1 MKKLLTIG
9 LLTATFATAMNA
21 QPKLAS
27 DNIDEVLK
35 AMTLEEKAKLLVGGA
50 NNFFGANA
58 VVGGEADL
66 VAGAAGTSP
75 AIPRLGIP
83 ATVLTDGPA
92 GVRINP
98 TRKGTDKT
106 YYATAF
112 PIGSCL
118 ASTWNTELVSKVGE
132 AIGNETKE
140 YRCDVI
146 LGPGMNLHRN
156 PLCGRNFEYYSEDPL
171 LTGKIAA
178 AYIQG
183 VQSQGAGVS
192 AKHFAV
198 NSQETDRTAVDERVS
213 QRAARELYL
222 RGFEIAVRESDPWTI
237 MASYNQVNGQYSMGN
252 HDLLTKILREDW
264 GYKGIVMTDWI
275 GIREGL
281 ETISEVHAGNDL
293 MEPGQPAQVEEIIKG
308 VKEGKLD
315 IADVDRNVRRM
326 LEYIVKTPSFRQY
339 PASNNPDFKAHAAIT
354 RQSAAEGIVLLKNN
368 GALPFRTEGNHNSQ
382 FSARA
387 CSLSSERTLNSQLI
401 KTVALFGENSYDFL
415 SGGTGSG
422 CVHPPYVVDMLQG
435 LENAGIKSSA
445 TLTDIYRKYIDYARI
460 KFQAERHPA
469 KWFQTEMMGQQ
480 KYPEISLSPI
490 AINKEVQ
497 AADAAII
504 TIGRQAGEGIDR
516 DIDTEFNLIPEE
528 RALITDVCN
537 AFHAAGKPVIVIIN
551 SGSVIE
557 TASWS
562 SYPDAILCAWQPGME
577 GGNSIADL
585 LTGKVNPSGKLT
597 MTWPIAATDHASTKN
612 FPGNIDDYTFQMMVG
627 NKMPVPGHAYTN
639 HEEDI
644 YVGYRFFDTF
654 NKEVAYP
661 FGFGLSYTTFAFS
674 KPVVKLSTLR
684 SALPLGSSKNSQ
696 LSTLNSQLST
706 LNSQLSTVQVS
717 ITVKNTGAVSGKE
730 VAQVYVQAPKGRLE
744 KPVQELKAFAKT
756 RELQPGESQTL
767 TMTIPVRDLAS
778 FDEAGS
784 QWITEAGTYTFRIGN
799 NSRNI
804 AATAQ
809 LKIAEY
815 TEKTTNALAPQQPL
829 KLLKQ

>member
-1 MKKLLTIG
+1 MHTKKLFISSLLA
-9 LLTATFATAMNA
+9 LLTATAMHS
-21 QPKLAS
+21 QPQLRA
-27 DNIDEVLK
+27 DNIDEVLQ

-50 NNFFGANA
+50 NNFFGSNA

-92 GVRINP
+92 GVRIDP
-98 TRKGTDKT
+98 IRKGTDKT

-118 ASTWNTELVSKVGE
+118 ASTWNTELVGQVGQ

-140 YRCDVI
+140 YRCDDI

-171 LTGKIAA
+171 LTGRIAA
-178 AYIQG
+178 AYING
-183 VQSQGAGVS
+183 VQKEGVGVS

-198 NSQETDRTAVDERVS
+198 NSQETDRTSVDERVS
-213 QRAARELYL
+213 QRAAREIYL
-222 RGFEIAVRESDPWTI
+222 RGFEIAVRESNPWTI
-237 MASYNQVNGQYSMGN
+237 MASYNKINGQFSMGN
-252 HDLLTKILREDW
+252 HDLLTKILRDDW

-281 ETISEVHAGNDL
+281 PTITEVQAGNDL
-293 MEPGQPAQVEEIIKG
+293 MEPGQPAQVQEIIEG
-308 VKEGKLD
+308 VKSGKLN
-315 IADVDRNVRRM
+315 IADVNRNVRRM
-326 LEYIVKTPSFRQY
+326 LEYIVKTPSFRKY
-339 PASNNPDFKAHAAIT
+339 PASNNPDFKTHAAIT
-354 RQSAAEGIVLLKNN
+354 RQSANEGIVMLKNN
-368 GALPFRTEGNHNSQ
+368 GTLPWKSGT
-382 FSARA
+382 
-387 CSLSSERTLNSQLI
+387 I

-435 LENAGIKSSA
+435 LKNAGIKSSP
-445 TLTDIYRKYIDYARI
+445 TLTDIYRKYIEYAKV

-469 KWFQTEMMGQQ
+469 KWFQMEMMGQQ
-480 KYPEISLSPI
+480 KYPEIAIAPI
-490 AINKEVQ
+490 AINKEVE

-528 RALITDVCN
+528 RALIMDVCN

-562 SYPDAILCAWQPGME
+562 GYPDAIFCAWQPGME

-612 FPGNIDDYTFQMMVG
+612 FPGSLDDYSFKMMVG
-627 NKMPVPGHAYTN
+627 SNRPIPGHAYTN

-654 NKEVAYP
+654 NRQVAYP
-661 FGFGLSYTTFAFS
+661 FGYGLSYTTFEFS
-674 KPVVKLSTLR
+674 KPAIKAKGKDAVEV
-684 SALPLGSSKNSQ
+684 N
-696 LSTLNSQLST
+696 
-706 LNSQLSTVQVS
+706 
-717 ITVKNTGAVSGKE
+717 ITIKNTGAVSGKE
-730 VAQVYVQAPKGRLE
+730 VAQVYVQAPNGKLE

-767 TMTIPVRDLAS
+767 QMKIPVRDLAS

-784 QWITEAGTYTFRIGN
+784 QWITEAGTYTFRIGSS
-799 NSRNI
+799 SRDI
-804 AATAQ
+804 KCTTS
-809 LKIAEY
+809 LKLSEY
-815 TEKTTNALAPQQPL
+815 TEKTNNALAPQQPL
-829 KLLKQ
+829 NLLKR

>member
-1 MKKLLTIG
+1 MT
-9 LLTATFATAMNA
+9 MNA
-21 QPKLAS
+21 QPKLSAN
-27 DNIDEVLK
+27 NINEVLQ

-50 NNFFGANA
+50 NNFFGAGA

-92 GVRINP
+92 GVRIDP

-118 ASTWNTELVSKVGE
+118 ASTWNTELVGKVGE

-198 NSQETDRTAVDERVS
+198 NSQETERTSVDERLS

-252 HDLLTKILREDW
+252 HDLLTKILRDDW

-281 ETISEVHAGNDL
+281 TTISEVHAGNDL

-315 IADVDRNVRRM
+315 VKDVDRNVRRM
-326 LEYIVKTPSFRQY
+326 LEYIVKTPSFLKY

-354 RQSAAEGIVLLKNN
+354 RQSACEGIVLLKNN
-368 GALPFRTEGNHNSQ
+368 GTLPWNQPSPNTQNPSPQ
-382 FSARA
+382 IS
-387 CSLSSERTLNSQLI
+387 
-401 KTVALFGENSYDFL
+401 TVALFGEKSYDFL

-435 LENAGIKSSA
+435 LENAGIKSSPV
-445 TLTDIYRKYIDYARI
+445 LTDIYRKYIEFAKV

-469 KWFQTEMMGQQ
+469 KWYQLEYFGQQ
-480 KYPEISLSPI
+480 KYPEISISPI
-490 AINKEVQ
+490 AISNEVKT
-497 AADAAII
+497 ADAAII
-504 TIGRQAGEGIDR
+504 TIGRQAGEGVDR

-537 AFHAAGKPVIVIIN
+537 AFHQAGKPVVVIIN
-551 SGSVIE
+551 SGSVVE

-597 MTWPIAATDHASTKN
+597 MTWPIAATDHASTQN
-612 FPGNIDDYTFQMMVG
+612 FPGQLDYYSFKDMVA
-627 NKMPVPGHAYTN
+627 NRRPIAGHAFTN

-644 YVGYRFFDTF
+644 YVGYRYFDTF
-654 NKEVAYP
+654 RKNVAYP
-661 FGFGLSYTTFAFS
+661 FGFGLSYTTFEMS
-674 KPVVKLSTLR
+674 KPVVRAKGKD
-684 SALPLGSSKNSQ
+684 A
-696 LSTLNSQLST
+696 
-706 LNSQLSTVQVS
+706 VEVS
-717 ITVKNTGAVSGKE
+717 ITVKNTGSVAGKE

-744 KPVQELKAFAKT
+744 KPAQELKSFAKT
-756 RELQPGESQTL
+756 RELQPGESQKL

-778 FDEAGS
+778 FDEANS
-784 QWITEAGTYTFRIGN
+784 QWLTEAGTYTFRIGAS
-799 NSRNI
+799 SRDI
-804 AATAQ
+804 KATASIK
-809 LKIAEY
+809 LNEY
-815 TEKTTNALAPQQPL
+815 AEKTSNALAPQQRL
-829 KLLKQ
+829 RLLKQ

>member
-1 MKKLLTIG
+1 MCTETLKQTNMKKNALITALAATICVMTMNG
-9 LLTATFATAMNA
+9 QPKLTAT
-21 QPKLAS
+21 
-27 DNIDEVLK
+27 NIDEVMA

-50 NNFFGANA
+50 NNFFGDQA
-58 VVGGEADL
+58 VVGGEATL

-75 AIPRLGIP
+75 EIARLGIP

-92 GVRINP
+92 GVRIDP
-98 TRKGTDKT
+98 TREGTDKT

-118 ASTWNTELVSKVGE
+118 ASTWNTDLVNRVGA

-183 VQSQGAGVS
+183 VQKEGVGVS

-198 NSQETDRTAVDERVS
+198 NSQETDRTSVDERIS

-237 MASYNQVNGQYSMGN
+237 MASYNQINGQFSMGN
-252 HDLLTKILREDW
+252 HDLLTKILRDDW
-264 GYKGIVMTDWI
+264 GFKGIVMTDWI
-275 GIREGL
+275 GIRQGL
-281 ETISEVHAGNDL
+281 TTVSEVHAGNDL
-293 MEPGQPAQVEEIIKG
+293 MEPGQPAQVKEIVEG
-308 VKEGKLD
+308 VKSGKLN

-326 LEYIVKTPSFRQY
+326 LEYIVKTPSFHKY
-339 PASNNPDFKAHAAIT
+339 PASNAPDFKSHAAIT
-354 RQSAAEGIVLLKNN
+354 RQSACEGIVLLKNN
-368 GALPFRTEGNHNSQ
+368 GVLPWKENSV
-382 FSARA
+382 
-387 CSLSSERTLNSQLI
+387 
-401 KTVALFGENSYDFL
+401 KTVALFGEKSYDFL

-422 CVHPPYVVDMLQG
+422 CVHPPYVVDMLEG
-435 LENAGIKSSA
+435 LKNVGIQSSPV
-445 TLTDIYRKYIDYARI
+445 LTDIYRKYIEFAKA

-469 KWFQTEMMGQQ
+469 KWYQLEMFGQQ
-480 KYPEISLSPI
+480 KYPEIAISPI
-490 AINKEVQ
+490 AINNEVKT
-497 AADAAII
+497 ADAAII

-528 RALITDVCN
+528 RSLILDVCN

-612 FPGNIDDYTFQMMVG
+612 FPGNIDFYSFREMAASRR
-627 NKMPVPGHAYTN
+627 PIPGHAYTN

-644 YVGYRFFDTF
+644 YVGYRYFDTF
-654 NKEVAYP
+654 QKAVAYP
-661 FGFGLSYTTFAFS
+661 FGYGLSYTTFSYS
-674 KPVVKLSTLR
+674 KPIVK
-684 SALPLGSSKNSQ
+684 
-696 LSTLNSQLST
+696 
-706 LNSQLSTVQVS
+706 VS
-717 ITVKNTGAVSGKE
+717 GGIVSVSVTVKNTGSVSGKE
-730 VAQVYVQAPKGRLE
+730 VVQVYVTAPKGQLE
-744 KPVQELKAFAKT
+744 KPAQELKAFAKT
-756 RELQPGESQTL
+756 RELQPDEQQVL
-767 TMTIPVRDLAS
+767 TMQIPVRMLAS

-784 QWITEAGTYTFRIGN
+784 QWLTEAGDYTFRIGAS
-799 NSRNI
+799 SRDI
-804 AATAQ
+804 RCTANAKLTQ
-809 LKIAEY
+809 Y
-815 TEKTTNALAPQQPL
+815 TEKVSNALAPKAKL
-829 KLLKQ
+829 NLLKQ

>member
-1 MKKLLTIG
+1 MKRLLTTC
-9 LLTATFATAMNA
+9 LLATTFAMTTNA
-21 QPKLAS
+21 QPQLRA
-27 DNIDEVLK
+27 DNIDEVIK

-50 NNFFGANA
+50 NNFFSANA

-92 GVRINP
+92 GVRIDP
-98 TRKGTDKT
+98 TRKGSDKT

-118 ASTWNTELVSKVGE
+118 ASTWNTELVNKVGQ

-192 AKHFAV
+192 AKHFAI

-222 RGFEIAVRESDPWTI
+222 RGFEIAVRESNPWTV
-237 MASYNQVNGQYSMGN
+237 MSSYNQINGQYSMGN
-252 HDLLTKILREDW
+252 RDLLTKILREDW
-264 GYKGIVMTDWI
+264 GFKGIVMTDWI

-281 ETISEVHAGNDL
+281 PTITEVQAGNDL
-293 MEPGQPAQVEEIIKG
+293 MEPGQPAQVNEIIEG
-308 VKEGKLD
+308 VKSGKLD

-326 LEYIVKTPSFRQY
+326 LEYIVKTPSFKKY
-339 PASNNPDFKAHAAIT
+339 PASNNPDFVAHAAIT
-354 RQSAAEGIVLLKNN
+354 RQSANEGIVLLKNN
-368 GALPFRTEGNHNSQ
+368 GTLPWKNGN
-382 FSARA
+382 
-387 CSLSSERTLNSQLI
+387 I

-422 CVHPPYVVDMLQG
+422 CVHPPYVVDMLEG
-435 LENAGIKSSA
+435 LKNAGIKSSE
-445 TLTDIYRKYIDYARI
+445 TLTDIYRKYIEFARV

-469 KWFQTEMMGQQ
+469 KWYQNEYFGQQ
-480 KYPEISLSPI
+480 KYPEIGLDPI
-490 AINKEVQ
+490 CVNKEVNG
-497 AADAAII
+497 ADAAII
-504 TIGRQAGEGIDR
+504 TIGRQAGEGVDR
-516 DIDTEFNLIPEE
+516 DINTEFNLNAEE
-528 RALITDVCN
+528 RALITNVCN

-562 SYPDAILCAWQPGME
+562 GYPDAILCAWQPGME

-612 FPGNIDDYTFQMMVG
+612 FPGQIDDYSLQQMIG
-627 NKMPVPGHAYTN
+627 NKTPIPGHAYTN

-644 YVGYRFFDTF
+644 YVGYRYFDTF
-654 NKEVAYP
+654 GRDVAYP

-674 KPVVKLSTLR
+674 KPVVK
-684 SALPLGSSKNSQ
+684 AKGKDA
-696 LSTLNSQLST
+696 
-706 LNSQLSTVQVS
+706 VEVS
-717 ITVKNTGAVSGKE
+717 ITVKNTGSVSGKE
-730 VAQVYVQAPKGRLE
+730 VAQVYVKAPKGNLE
-744 KPVQELKAFAKT
+744 KPAQELKAFAKS
-756 RELQPGESQTL
+756 RELKPGESEVL
-767 TMTIPVRDLAS
+767 TMTIPVRMLAS
-778 FDEAGS
+778 FDEANS
-784 QWITEAGTYTFRIGN
+784 QWLTEAGTYTFCIGN
-799 NSRNI
+799 SSRNI
-804 AATAQ
+804 AATAT
-809 LKIAEY
+809 LKLGEY
-815 TEKTTNALAPQQPL
+815 TEKTTNALVPQHKL
-829 KLLKQ
+829 NLLKQ

>member
-1 MKKLLTIG
+1 MKRLLTTC
-9 LLTATFATAMNA
+9 LLATTFAMTTNA
-21 QPKLAS
+21 QPQLRA
-27 DNIDEVLK
+27 DNIDEVIK

-50 NNFFGANA
+50 NNFFSDNA

-92 GVRINP
+92 GVRIDP
-98 TRKGTDKT
+98 TRKGIDKT

-118 ASTWNTELVSKVGE
+118 ASTWNTELVNKVGQ

-192 AKHFAV
+192 AKHFAI

-222 RGFEIAVRESDPWTI
+222 RGFEIAVRESNPWTV
-237 MASYNQVNGQYSMGN
+237 MSSYNQINGQYSMGN
-252 HDLLTKILREDW
+252 RDLLTKILREDW
-264 GYKGIVMTDWI
+264 GFKGIVMTDWI

-281 ETISEVHAGNDL
+281 PTITEVQAGNDL
-293 MEPGQPAQVEEIIKG
+293 MEPGQPAQVNEIIEG
-308 VKEGKLD
+308 VKSGKLD

-326 LEYIVKTPSFRQY
+326 LEYIVKTPSFKKY
-339 PASNNPDFKAHAAIT
+339 PATNNPDFVAHAAIT
-354 RQSAAEGIVLLKNN
+354 RQSANEGIVLLKNN
-368 GALPFRTEGNHNSQ
+368 GTLPWKNGN
-382 FSARA
+382 
-387 CSLSSERTLNSQLI
+387 I

-422 CVHPPYVVDMLQG
+422 CVHPPYVVDMLEG
-435 LENAGIKSSA
+435 LKNAGIKSSE
-445 TLTDIYRKYIDYARI
+445 TLTDIYRKYIEFARV

-469 KWFQTEMMGQQ
+469 KWYQNEYFGQQ
-480 KYPEISLSPI
+480 KYPEIGLDPI
-490 AINKEVQ
+490 CVNKEVNG
-497 AADAAII
+497 ADAAII
-504 TIGRQAGEGIDR
+504 TIGRQAGEGVDR
-516 DIDTEFNLIPEE
+516 DINTEFNLNAEE
-528 RALITDVCN
+528 RALITNVCN

-562 SYPDAILCAWQPGME
+562 GYPDAILCAWQPGME

-612 FPGNIDDYTFQMMVG
+612 FPGQIDDYSLQQMIG
-627 NKMPVPGHAYTN
+627 NKTPIPGHAYTN

-644 YVGYRFFDTF
+644 YVGYRYFDTF
-654 NKEVAYP
+654 GRDVAYP

-674 KPVVKLSTLR
+674 KPVVK
-684 SALPLGSSKNSQ
+684 AKGKDA
-696 LSTLNSQLST
+696 
-706 LNSQLSTVQVS
+706 VEVS
-717 ITVKNTGAVSGKE
+717 ITVKNTGSVSGKE
-730 VAQVYVQAPKGRLE
+730 VAQVYVKAPKGNLE
-744 KPVQELKAFAKT
+744 KPAQELKAFAKS
-756 RELQPGESQTL
+756 RELKPGESEVL
-767 TMTIPVRDLAS
+767 TMTIPVRMLAS
-778 FDEAGS
+778 FDEANS
-784 QWITEAGTYTFRIGN
+784 QWLTEAGTYTFCIGN
-799 NSRNI
+799 SSRNI
-804 AATAQ
+804 AATAT
-809 LKIAEY
+809 LKLGEY
-815 TEKTTNALAPQQPL
+815 TEKTTNALAPQHKL
-829 KLLKQ
+829 NLLKQ

>member
-1 MKKLLTIG
+1 MKRVMITGVLLLLMASTMSAQTKLR
-9 LLTATFATAMNA
+9 A
-21 QPKLAS
+21 

-35 AMTLEEKAKLLVGGA
+35 AMTIEEKAKLMVGGA
-50 NNFFGANA
+50 NNFFGAGA

-66 VAGAAGTSP
+66 VAGAAGTTP
-75 AIPRLGIP
+75 RIERLGIP

-92 GVRINP
+92 GVRIDP
-98 TRKGTDKT
+98 TREGTTQT

-171 LTGKIAA
+171 VTGKIAA
-178 AYIQG
+178 AYIKG

-222 RGFEIAVRESDPWTI
+222 RGFEIAVRESNPWTI
-237 MASYNQVNGQYSMGN
+237 MASYNKVNGEFSMGN

-275 GIREGL
+275 GIRNGL
-281 ETISEVHAGNDL
+281 PTINEVHAGNDL
-293 MEPGQPAQVEEIIKG
+293 MEPGQPAQVQEIIEG
-308 VKEGKLD
+308 VKSGKLSME
-315 IADVDRNVRRM
+315 DVDRNVRRM
-326 LEYIVKTPSFRQY
+326 LEYIVKTPSFNNY
-339 PASNNPDFKAHAAIT
+339 PYTNKPDFEAHAAIT

-368 GALPFRTEGNHNSQ
+368 GALPWKDGK
-382 FSARA
+382 
-387 CSLSSERTLNSQLI
+387 I

-422 CVHPPYVVDMLQG
+422 CVHPPYVVDMLTG
-435 LENAGIKSSA
+435 LKNAGINSSA
-445 TLTDIYRKYIDYARI
+445 TLTDIYRKYIDYARV

-480 KYPEISLSPI
+480 KYPEIGISPI
-490 AINKEVQ
+490 AIDKEVVG
-497 AADAAII
+497 ADAAII

-516 DIDTEFNLIPEE
+516 DIATEFNLVPEE
-528 RALITDVCN
+528 QALIKDVCN
-537 AFHAAGKPVIVIIN
+537 AFHQAGKPVVVIIN

-562 SYPDAILCAWQPGME
+562 GYPDAILCAWQPGME
-577 GGNSIADL
+577 GGNSVADL

-597 MTWPIAATDHASTKN
+597 MTWPLAATDHPSTKGY
-612 FPGNIDDYTFQMMVG
+612 PGTMDFYTYEVTRGYTGQVAG
-627 NKMPVPGHAYTN
+627 YDYTN
-639 HEEDI
+639 HDEDI

-654 NKEVAYP
+654 NREVAYP
-661 FGFGLSYTTFAFS
+661 FGFGLSYTTFEMS
-674 KPVVKLSTLR
+674 KPMVK
-684 SALPLGSSKNSQ
+684 AKGKDA
-696 LSTLNSQLST
+696 
-706 LNSQLSTVQVS
+706 VEVS
-717 ITVKNTGAVSGKE
+717 ITVKNTGAISGKE
-730 VAQVYVQAPKGRLE
+730 VAQVYVQAPKGKLE
-744 KPVQELKAFAKT
+744 KPAQELKAFAKT

-778 FDEAGS
+778 FDEVGS
-784 QWITEAGTYTFRIGN
+784 QWLTEAGNYTFRIGN
-799 NSRNI
+799 SSRNLPLS
-804 AATAQ
+804 ASLT
-809 LKIAEY
+809 LKEY
-815 TEKTTNALAPQQPL
+815 TEKVNNALAPKQKL
-829 KLLKQ
+829 NLLKH

>member
-1 MKKLLTIG
+1 MT
-9 LLTATFATAMNA
+9 MNA
-21 QPKLAS
+21 QTKLRAE
-27 DNIDEVLK
+27 NIDEVLK

-50 NNFFGANA
+50 NNFFSADA

-118 ASTWNTELVSKVGE
+118 ASTWNTDLVNRVGQ

-183 VQSQGAGVS
+183 VQQEGVGVS
-192 AKHFAV
+192 AKHFAI

-222 RGFEIAVRESDPWTI
+222 RGFEIAVRESNPWTI
-237 MASYNQVNGQYSMGN
+237 MSSYNKINGQFSMGN

-264 GYKGIVMTDWI
+264 GYQGIVMTDWI

-281 ETISEVHAGNDL
+281 PTITEVQAGNDL
-293 MEPGQPAQVEEIIKG
+293 MEPGQPAQVQEIIEG
-308 VKEGKLD
+308 VKSGKLN

-326 LEYIVKTPSFRQY
+326 LEYIVKTPSFRKY
-339 PASNNPDFKAHAAIT
+339 PASNNPDFVAHAAIT

-368 GALPFRTEGNHNSQ
+368 GILPWNAKRMVNGQ
-382 FSARA
+382 
-387 CSLSSERTLNSQLI
+387 QLMVNEI
-401 KTVALFGENSYDFL
+401 KTVALFGENSYDFF

-422 CVHPPYVVDMLQG
+422 CVHPPYIVDMLEG
-435 LENAGIKSSA
+435 LKNAGISSTP
-445 TLTDIYRKYIDYARI
+445 TLTNIYRKYIEYAKV

-469 KWFQTEMMGQQ
+469 KWYQMEQFGQQ
-480 KYPEISLSPI
+480 KYPEIVIDPI
-490 AINKEVQ
+490 CINNEVK

-504 TIGRQAGEGIDR
+504 TIGRQAGEGVDR
-516 DIDTEFNLIPEE
+516 DLDTEFNLIPEE
-528 RALITDVCN
+528 RALIMDVCN
-537 AFHAAGKPVIVIIN
+537 AFHAAGKPVIVVIN

-597 MTWPIAATDHASTKN
+597 TWPIAATDHASTKN
-612 FPGNIDDYTFQMMVG
+612 FPGILDNYSLMQMVG
-627 NKMPVPGHAYTN
+627 SNRPIPGHAYTN

-654 NKEVAYP
+654 NREVAYP

-674 KPVVKLSTLR
+674 QPKVKVGKDAVTLSVTVTN
-684 SALPLGSSKNSQ
+684 AGS
-696 LSTLNSQLST
+696 
-706 LNSQLSTVQVS
+706 
-717 ITVKNTGAVSGKE
+717 VSGKE
-730 VAQVYVQAPKGRLE
+730 VAQVYVVAPKGKLE
-744 KPVQELKAFAKT
+744 KPAQELKAFDKT

-778 FDEAGS
+778 FDEAQS
-784 QWITEAGTYTFRIGN
+784 QWLTEAGTYTFRIGSS
-799 NSRNI
+799 SRDIHATLSAKI
-804 AATAQ
+804 AA
-809 LKIAEY
+809 Y
-815 TEKTTNALAPQQPL
+815 TEPVSNALAPTQPL
-829 KLLKQ
+829 HLLKQ